1 MFVPHFAFNC
11 LPFPRVSLAY
21 GGGLTWATRRVSAVR
36 AGACT
41 RVRRGTLWPRRD
53 VRLVPRDATRS
64 RPRSS
69 EYLHDYALASG
80 EQCRRN
86 GVYMAAPHEEASRPP
101 NFDDPKWLPEYDK
114 DFMEARVLAL
124 NEHGACWLLI
134 LQPFLTP
141 SYVLPM
147 FIGDTEAQA
156 IQNARTG
163 QKPSRPS
170 THDLAKSAL
179 EACNIRVIRVAVTH
193 VLGGSFVA
201 RIWLRAE
208 GAFQEVNVDSRPSDA
223 IALALRFKV
232 PIWVR
237 RQVLFSS
244 GSPIEKYFA
253 VRSSGPEESERSST
267 GAGNSSRKMRSLF
280 DPRPVISPDDPILN
294 PPQTGMS
301 SKTILAF
308 FRNHSP
314 FKTEAVQK
322 LERELK
328 ESIAREDYLE
338 AARIRDELRRL
349 YPLDIMREEIRKA
362 IEDQRFDDAARI
374 RDEIIAWKLEHD
386 PQIPAPSEWRPDLDI
401 SSGGTRDPTNLTG
414 LQSGESNETQQQQQQ
429 QQPKD
434 SEEGPEESAM

>member
-1 MFVPHFAFNC
+1 
-11 LPFPRVSLAY
+11 
-21 GGGLTWATRRVSAVR
+21 
-36 AGACT
+36 
-41 RVRRGTLWPRRD
+41 
-53 VRLVPRDATRS
+53 
-64 RPRSS
+64 
-69 EYLHDYALASG
+69 
-80 EQCRRN
+80 
-86 GVYMAAPHEEASRPP
+86 MAAPHEEASRPP
-101 NFDDPKWLPEYDK
+101 NFDDPRWLPEYDK
-114 DFMEARVLAL
+114 DFMEARVLTL

-156 IQNARTG
+156 IQNVRSG
-163 QKPSRPS
+163 QKPSRPG
-170 THDLAKSAL
+170 THDLTKSAL

-201 RIWLRAE
+201 RIWLRAQ
-208 GAFQEVNVDSRPSDA
+208 GAIQEVNIDSRPSDA
-223 IALALRFKV
+223 IALALRFQV

-253 VRSSGPEESERSST
+253 VRSNVPDESERGGASS
-267 GAGNSSRKMRSLF
+267 GARKSRSLF

-294 PPQTGMS
+294 PPQAGMS

-328 ESIAREDYLE
+328 ECIAREDYME

-349 YPLDIMREEIRKA
+349 YPLDAMREEIRKA

-374 RDEIIAWKLEHD
+374 RDQIIAWKLDHD
-386 PQIPAPSEWRPDLDI
+386 PQLPTPSEWKPDLDI
-401 SSGGTRDPTNLTG
+401 SSSGTRDATNVSG
-414 LQSGESNETQQQQQQ
+414 LQSGESNEIQQH
-429 QQPKD
+429 QQPTD